1 MASKAKKTPHKTNQ
15 KQLPRNAANRCFF
28 VFFQR
33 RRKETQQAPKR
44 APREA
49 QMPPRS
55 APGGARSGPRGAKT
69 APGTARSAPGA
80 PQEPPKRRQKGVKKG
95 YHFRFR
101 SRGGSGRPPGA
112 ILKRFGS
119 DLGASGEAFW
129 SHFWSHFRAYSCR
142 ILAAVVFL
150 LFAALGSVCLRARAG
165 KPGEKP
171 QERTR
176 NESPR

>member
-1 MASKAKKTPHKTNQ
+1 MVPKSSQRTPPEAKT
-15 KQLPRNAANRCFF
+15 
-28 VFFQR
+28 
-33 RRKETQQAPKR
+33 
-44 APREA
+44 EA
-49 QMPPRS
+49 KS
-55 APGGARSGPRGAKT
+55 APEGAKRGKTTPRAAQERPKSRHRGDKKGVSALGGA
-69 APGTARSAPGA
+69 
-80 PQEPPKRRQKGVKKG
+80 
-95 YHFRFR
+95 
-101 SRGGSGRPPGA
+101 GRPPGA

-119 DLGASGEAFW
+119 DFGASGEAFR

-150 LFAALGSVCLRARAG
+150 LFVALGSVCLRARAG